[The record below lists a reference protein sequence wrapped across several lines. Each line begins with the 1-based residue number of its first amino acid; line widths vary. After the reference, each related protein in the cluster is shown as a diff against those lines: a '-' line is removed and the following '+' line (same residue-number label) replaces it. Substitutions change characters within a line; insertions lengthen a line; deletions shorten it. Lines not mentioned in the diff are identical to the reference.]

1 MTPKDI
7 IKITINLVIIYI
19 IGGLILAG
27 VYAKTSPVIY
37 QKNEQEKQEAL
48 KKMAPEAE
56 AIDKLG
62 DWYPHEKHAEYYVVK
77 KGGDTA
83 GYIIQTFGKG
93 YSSYINIL
101 VATDKDLKI
110 EKIEILSHAETPG
123 LGDEIEKPSF
133 KEQFKGKDPEHV
145 RLVKTETTEY
155 IQAITG
161 VTISSRAV
169 TEDGVRRAL
178 EFLKG
183 QLLSPQTGNRARHE
197 GGSHE

>member
-7 IKITINLVIIYI
+7 IKITINLVVIYI
-19 IGGLILAG
+19 IGALILAG

-48 KKMAPEAE
+48 KKMAPDAE
-56 AIDKLG
+56 GIEKLG
-62 DWYPHEKHAEYYVVK
+62 DWYPHEKRAEYYAVK
-77 KGGDTA
+77 KAGTVA

-101 VATDKDLKI
+101 VATDNDLRI
-110 EKIEILSHAETPG
+110 QKIEILSHAETPG

-133 KEQFKGKDPEHV
+133 KDQFKGKGLEHMK
-145 RLVKTETTEY
+145 LVKTETTEY

-161 VTISSRAV
+161 VTISCRAI

-178 EFLKG
+178 VFLKDR
-183 QLLSPQTGNRARHE
+183 LSGKEEDKGRQ
-197 GGSHE
+197 S